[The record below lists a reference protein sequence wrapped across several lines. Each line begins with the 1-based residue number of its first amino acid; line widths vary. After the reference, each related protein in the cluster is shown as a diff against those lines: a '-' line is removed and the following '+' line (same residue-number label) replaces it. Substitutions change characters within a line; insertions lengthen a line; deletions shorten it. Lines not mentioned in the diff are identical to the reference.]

1 MIDLITAVSSSL
13 QGNGLVV
20 LMASFAWG
28 ILGMILSPC
37 ALVTIPLVV
46 GYIES
51 QEETSTRN
59 AFLISISFSL
69 GVLINI
75 ALVGIIIA
83 SAGTLMTQLSRFM
96 NYFVAVVFILF
107 GLHLLEVF
115 EIPWFS
121 QSSMK
126 AGASKGFFGAWLL
139 GLFSGLAIGP
149 CAFAYLAPLLV
160 LAMKAAASSF
170 LFSMLMVL
178 MYALGN
184 CLILVIAGTS
194 AGFITKYM
202 KLDEASRF
210 TLVMNHVLG
219 IILIGA
225 SLYFI
230 YNAP

>member
-1 MIDLITAVSSSL
+1 MMTVITSVYATL
-13 QGNGLVV
+13 QGGGSIV
-20 LMASFAWG
+20 LLASFAWG

-37 ALVTIPLVV
+37 ALITIPLVV
-46 GYIES
+46 GYIEA
-51 QEETSTRN
+51 QEETSAGK
-59 AFLISISFSL
+59 AFFISVAFSL
-69 GVLINI
+69 GVFINI
-75 ALVGIIIA
+75 ALVGVIIA
-83 SAGTLMTQLSRFM
+83 SAGSLMAELSRIM
-96 NYFVAVVFILF
+96 NYFVAAVFILF
-107 GLHLLEVF
+107 GLHLLEVIS
-115 EIPWFS
+115 IPWLK

-126 AGASKGFFGAWLL
+126 AGSLKGLFGAWFL

-160 LAMKAAASSF
+160 LAMKAATSNF
-170 LFSMLMVL
+170 LYSMLMVF

-184 CLILVIAGTS
+184 CLILIMAGTS
-194 AGFITKYM
+194 AGFMTGFM